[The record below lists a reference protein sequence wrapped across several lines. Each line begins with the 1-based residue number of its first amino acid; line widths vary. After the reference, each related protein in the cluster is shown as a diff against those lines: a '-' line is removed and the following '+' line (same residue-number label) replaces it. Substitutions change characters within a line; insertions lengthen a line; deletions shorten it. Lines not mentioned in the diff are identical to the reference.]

1 MVRASVAAKER
12 RRLRKDVGGF
22 DSVQASG
29 QVSFADDC
37 IVTRCSLHS
46 ADGGDGNIAGLS
58 TVGNTVYK
66 YPTLKETGSIPI
78 VAKTKSSRVVVGAR
92 LLHVVDNYLRRKQRG
107 RGDMS
112 ALIYQALREV
122 DLGSVQL
129 ITIQGQRHQVTAR
142 PTKIVLP
149 TDVRDQL
156 ERWSEARACSMN
168 ELLNSALVVSLL
180 KRSEKTGERSRRGQT
195 PTFDTMTAQEREGFF
210 AGLLALTGQEPGPDP
225 RSREGNYYEWNR
237 KLDAT
242 VEVAGDGRRY
252 LMERV
257 GPGEMVRARELKG
270 SAFVERPTPGPA
282 RHP

>member
-1 MVRASVAAKER
+1 M
-12 RRLRKDVGGF
+12 
-22 DSVQASG
+22 
-29 QVSFADDC
+29 
-37 IVTRCSLHS
+37 
-46 ADGGDGNIAGLS
+46 
-58 TVGNTVYK
+58 YK
-66 YPTLKETGSIPI
+66 YPTPRGTGSIPI

-129 ITIQGQRHQVTAR
+129 ITIQGQRRQVTAR

-180 KRSEKTGERSRRGQT
+180 KPRPEKNGERSRRGQT
-195 PTFDTMTAQEREGFF
+195 PTFDTMTAKEREGFF
-210 AGLLALTGQEPGPDP
+210 ARLLALTGQEPGPDP
-225 RSREGNYYEWNR
+225 RSREGNYYEWDP
-237 KLDAT
+237 KLEAM
-242 VEVAGDGRRY
+242 VEVAVDGRRY

-270 SAFVERPTPGPA
+270 SAFVERPKAGSG

>member
-1 MVRASVAAKER
+1 
-12 RRLRKDVGGF
+12 
-22 DSVQASG
+22 
-29 QVSFADDC
+29 
-37 IVTRCSLHS
+37 
-46 ADGGDGNIAGLS
+46 
-58 TVGNTVYK
+58 VYK
-66 YPTLKETGSIPI
+66 YPTLRDRIDTI

-129 ITIQGQRHQVTAR
+129 ITIQGQRRQVTAR

-149 TDVRDQL
+149 ADVRDQL
-156 ERWSEARACSMN
+156 DRWSEARACSMN

-180 KRSEKTGERSRRGQT
+180 KPRPGGRSRRGQS
-195 PTFDTMTAQEREGFF
+195 PTFDTMTAKQREGFF
-210 AGLLALTGQEPGPDP
+210 ARLLALTGQESGPDP
-225 RSREGNYYEWNR
+225 RSREGSYYEWNP
-237 KLDAT
+237 KLDGT
-242 VEVAGDGRRY
+242 VEVTSDGRRY

-270 SAFVERPTPGPA
+270 SAFAERPKAGSG
-282 RHP
+282 RHA

>member
-1 MVRASVAAKER
+1 MVWGDPSCFVAS
-12 RRLRKDVGGF
+12 L
-22 DSVQASG
+22 
-29 QVSFADDC
+29 
-37 IVTRCSLHS
+37 S
-46 ADGGDGNIAGLS
+46 A
-58 TVGNTVYK
+58 VGNTVYK
-66 YPTLKETGSIPI
+66 YPTLKGTGSIPI

-122 DLGSVQL
+122 DLSSVQL
-129 ITIQGQRHQVTAR
+129 ITIQGQRRQVTAR

-149 TDVRDQL
+149 TDVRDHL

-180 KRSEKTGERSRRGQT
+180 KRRPEKSGERSRRGQT
-195 PTFDTMTAQEREGFF
+195 LTLDTMTVKGREGFF
-210 AGLLALTGQEPGPDP
+210 ARLLALTGQEPGPDP
-225 RSREGNYYEWNR
+225 RSREGNYYEWDP
-237 KLDAT
+237 KLEAT

-270 SAFVERPTPGPA
+270 STFVERPKVGSG
-282 RHP
+282 RHS

>member
-1 MVRASVAAKER
+1 MVWGDPSCFVASLSA
-12 RRLRKDVGGF
+12 VGG
-22 DSVQASG
+22 
-29 QVSFADDC
+29 
-37 IVTRCSLHS
+37 
-46 ADGGDGNIAGLS
+46 
-58 TVGNTVYK
+58 TVYK
-66 YPTLKETGSIPI
+66 YPTPRGTGSIPI

-122 DLGSVQL
+122 DLSSVQL
-129 ITIQGQRHQVTAR
+129 ITIQGQRRQVTAR

-149 TDVRDQL
+149 TDVQ
-156 ERWSEARACSMN
+156 ARACSMN

-195 PTFDTMTAQEREGFF
+195 PTFDIMTAKEREGFF
-210 AGLLALTGQEPGPDP
+210 ARLLALTGQEPGPDP
-225 RSREGNYYEWNR
+225 RSREGNYYEWNP
-237 KLDAT
+237 KLEAT

-270 SAFVERPTPGPA
+270 SAFVDRPKAGSGRQA
-282 RHP
+282 

>member
-1 MVRASVAAKER
+1 
-12 RRLRKDVGGF
+12 
-22 DSVQASG
+22 
-29 QVSFADDC
+29 
-37 IVTRCSLHS
+37 
-46 ADGGDGNIAGLS
+46 
-58 TVGNTVYK
+58 
-66 YPTLKETGSIPI
+66 
-78 VAKTKSSRVVVGAR
+78 VAKTKSPRVVVGAR

-122 DLGSVQL
+122 DLSSVQL
-129 ITIQGQRHQVTAR
+129 ITIQGQRRQVTAR

-180 KRSEKTGERSRRGQT
+180 KRPEQSGERSRRGQT
-195 PTFDTMTAQEREGFF
+195 PTFDTDTMTAKEREGFF
-210 AGLLALTGQEPGPDP
+210 ARLLALTGQEPGPEP
-225 RSREGNYYEWNR
+225 RSAEGNYYEWDR
-237 KLDAT
+237 KLEAT

-270 SAFVERPTPGPA
+270 SAFVERPKAGSGRQA
-282 RHP
+282 

>member
-1 MVRASVAAKER
+1 M
-12 RRLRKDVGGF
+12 
-22 DSVQASG
+22 
-29 QVSFADDC
+29 
-37 IVTRCSLHS
+37 
-46 ADGGDGNIAGLS
+46 
-58 TVGNTVYK
+58 
-66 YPTLKETGSIPI
+66 
-78 VAKTKSSRVVVGAR
+78 AKTKSPRVVVGAR

-129 ITIQGQRHQVTAR
+129 ITIQGQRRQVTAR

-149 TDVRDQL
+149 MDVRDQL

-180 KRSEKTGERSRRGQT
+180 KSRPEKSGERSRRGQT
-195 PTFDTMTAQEREGFF
+195 PTFDTMTAKEREGLF
-210 AGLLALTGQEPGPDP
+210 ARLLALTGQEPGPDP
-225 RSREGNYYEWNR
+225 GSRDGNYYEWNP
-237 KLDAT
+237 KLEAT

-270 SAFVERPTPGPA
+270 SAFVERPKAGSGHHA
-282 RHP
+282 